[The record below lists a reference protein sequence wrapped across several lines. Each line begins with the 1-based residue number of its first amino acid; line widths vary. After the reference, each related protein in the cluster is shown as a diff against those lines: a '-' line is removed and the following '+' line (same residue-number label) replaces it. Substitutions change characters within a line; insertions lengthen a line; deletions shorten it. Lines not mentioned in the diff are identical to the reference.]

1 MPAALNSLLDMSNF
15 LVDMIMVGQI
25 SHHSLAAVAVG
36 MQYMMLVY
44 TFVIMFYTGINAV
57 VSRYIGA
64 GEGDKASVA
73 TFNIAWCGFLFS
85 LPVTLIAFQYYEE
98 FFRWISDDVQ
108 LLQAGGDYMGAVL
121 FVLPLMFMRTI
132 FVGAMSAAG
141 DTRMPMKIKLL
152 GFCINILLDYLLIFG
167 HFGFPALGIVGA
179 GLSTVMVMLFE
190 MLALIYILLAKK
202 SRVSMIVELNLNEIK
217 RAMKVGI
224 PASFER
230 LFTFVSLVVFTKLI
244 GEYGTAALAGYQV
257 GIRVEGLA
265 FMPGV
270 GFMIASM
277 ALIGQS
283 IGAQDED
290 EGQKL
295 VLVTFMVGAAIMG
308 FLGIFMIVIPETLAG
323 IFVHDPETIHNAVLY
338 LQIIGIS
345 QIPLAAMFIL
355 DGALRGAGA
364 TKLTLMINA
373 TSIWGLRVLP
383 MYLLVMWGWPLVW
396 IFWVLTLETFFR
408 GWVFW
413 HFFSKGSW
421 KGIAV

>member
-73 TFNIAWCGFLFS
+73 TFNIAWFGFLFS
-85 LPVTLIAFQYYEE
+85 LPITWMAFQYHEM
-98 FFRWISDDVQ
+98 FFSWISDDVQ

-121 FVLPLMFMRTI
+121 FVLPLMFIRTI
-132 FVGAMSAAG
+132 FVGALSAAG
-141 DTRMPMKIKLL
+141 DTRTPMKIKLL
-152 GFCINILLDYLLIFG
+152 GFCVNILLDYIFIFG

-179 GLSTVMVMLFE
+179 GLSTVVVMLFE
-190 MLALIYILLAKK
+190 MLALIYILVAKK
-202 SRVSMIVELNLNEIK
+202 SNVSMIPELNLHEIK

-224 PASFER
+224 PTSFER

-270 GFMIASM
+270 GFMIAAM

-283 IGAQDED
+283 IGAKDEE
-290 EGQKL
+290 EGEKL
-295 VLVTFMVGAAIMG
+295 VLVTFMVGASIMG

-323 IFVHDPETIHNAVLY
+323 IFVHDPETVQNAVFY
-338 LQIIGIS
+338 LRIIGIS

-383 MYLLVMWGWPLVW
+383 MYLLVAWGWPLVW
-396 IFWVLTLETFFR
+396 IFWLLCVETFFR

-413 HFFSKGSW
+413 HFFSKGTW
-421 KGIAV
+421 KGIKV